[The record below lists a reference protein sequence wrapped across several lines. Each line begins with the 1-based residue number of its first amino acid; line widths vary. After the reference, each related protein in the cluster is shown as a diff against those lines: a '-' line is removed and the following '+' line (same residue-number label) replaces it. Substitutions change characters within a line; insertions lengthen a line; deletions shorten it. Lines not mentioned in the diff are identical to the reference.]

1 MQDGLLTRCTEFM
14 PIDWPGKDQ
23 TERICCLVCIHPVD
37 RLGQVVELGSGEL
50 LIGRDSGC
58 DLELSDDSVSRRH
71 ALLRP
76 SASGFT
82 VVDLGSKNGT
92 YVNDIR
98 VEEHALEPSDR
109 LRFGSQIFK
118 YLSPDR
124 FEAAYF
130 ENAYRMITTDGLTQ
144 AYNRR
149 YLFDMTDRELKRLR
163 RTGKP
168 LSLLMVDIDHF
179 KSINDTYGHLAGD
192 EVLIEVS
199 QRLRTSLRGDE
210 VFARYGGDEFS
221 VLLPDTDLATA
232 QQVAER
238 LRAVVSET
246 NVRTQRAEV
255 SVTVNVGAAC
265 ADAKSE
271 ISPAD
276 LIEES
281 DKQLYAAKL
290 ARRNSG

>member
-1 MQDGLLTRCTEFM
+1 MQDGLMTRCTEFM

-23 TERICCLVCIHPVD
+23 TSRICCLVCIHPVD
-37 RLGQVVELGSGEL
+37 RLGQVVELSSSEL
-50 LIGRDSGC
+50 LIGRDSAC

-76 SASGFT
+76 TAKGFT

-92 YVNDIR
+92 FVNDIR
-98 VEEHALEPSDR
+98 VDEHGLEPSDR

-149 YLFDMTDRELKRLR
+149 YFFDMTDRELKRLR
-163 RTGKP
+163 RTAKP
-168 LSLLMVDIDHF
+168 LSLLMVDIDQF
-179 KSINDTYGHLAGD
+179 KAINDTYGHLAGD

-199 QRLRTSLRGDE
+199 SRLLNLRGDE
-210 VFARYGGDEFS
+210 VFRVMAETSFPSCCRTPIGRCSTGRGTSAQRGGPIDRSHAAIGGGGDG
-221 VLLPDTDLATA
+221 
-232 QQVAER
+232 ER
-238 LRAVVSET
+238 
-246 NVRTQRAEV
+246 
-255 SVTVNVGAAC
+255 
-265 ADAKSE
+265 
-271 ISPAD
+271 
-276 LIEES
+276 
-281 DKQLYAAKL
+281 
-290 ARRNSG
+290 RRRMC

>member
-1 MQDGLLTRCTEFM
+1 MQDSMGTRCTEFM
-14 PIDWPGKDQ
+14 PIGWPGKDQ

-37 RLGQVVELGSGEL
+37 RLGQVVELDGEL
-50 LIGRDSGC
+50 LVGRDSGC
-58 DLELSDDSVSRRH
+58 ELELSDDSVSRRH

-82 VVDLGSKNGT
+82 VLDLGSKNGT

-98 VEEHALEPSDR
+98 VEEHVLEPSDR

-149 YLFDMTDRELKRLR
+149 YLFDMADRELKRSR
-163 RTGKP
+163 RTGRP
-168 LSLLMVDIDHF
+168 LSLLMVDIDQF

-199 QRLRTSLRGDE
+199 RRLRSSLRADE
-210 VFARYGGDEFS
+210 VFARYGGDEFC
-221 VLLPDTDLATA
+221 VLLPDTDLASA
-232 QQVAER
+232 ELIAER
-238 LRAVVSET
+238 LRAVVAET
-246 NVRTQRAEV
+246 STRTQRADV
-255 SVTVNVGAAC
+255 AVTVNVGAAC
-265 ADAKSE
+265 AEASSE
-271 ISPAD
+271 ISRAD
-276 LIEES
+276 LIEQS

-290 ARRNSG
+290 ARGTR